1 MGKPVSELDGC
12 HYSYTKATTDPHAPK
27 ILQHVKIEAELPTHF
42 DLFSPMT
49 YWRTDTNAHLNKNIY
64 FICHVSV
71 WLWITDNVIFSHVS
85 LQMRQTIKMEAKFHF
100 FFFEVPCD
108 ILQNS
113 STVTW
118 NLFINLL
125 TL

>member
-1 MGKPVSELDGC
+1 MGKPVSELGGC
-12 HYSYTKATTDPHAPK
+12 HYSYTKTTTDPHAPK

-64 FICHVSV
+64 SICHVSV
-71 WLWITDNVIFSHVS
+71 WLWITDDIIFSNVS

-100 FFFEVPCD
+100 FFFFLRYPV
-108 ILQNS
+108 IYYR
-113 STVTW
+113 TVAQ
-118 NLFINLL
+118 
-125 TL
+125 